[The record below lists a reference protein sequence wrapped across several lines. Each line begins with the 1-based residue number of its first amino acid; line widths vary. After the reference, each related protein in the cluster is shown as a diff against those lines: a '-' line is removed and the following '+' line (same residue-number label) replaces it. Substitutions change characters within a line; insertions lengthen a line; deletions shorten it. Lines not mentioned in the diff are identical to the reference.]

1 MSHCVYVVVVVCV
14 CVCMCLCVSV
24 NVCMFVCIVYMYL
37 CVGFPG
43 SSAVKASACN
53 AGDPGSIPWLGRS
66 PGEGV
71 YVSVYICMHVCICV
85 CLYLCTFVYMYIV
98 CICVYICVCVYMY
111 ACVCVHVCICVRS
124 CMCVCVYVYVC
135 VYVCTF
141 MCLCACVL
149 CVCMCM
155 YFCVCVCVYCVYVC
169 IVCMCVLL
177 ASSRQRLEML
187 PHILHCTGW
196 SPWQHVS
203 GLPMEDPSVIQ
214 SPLKMLK
221 SQQRASKEKSQFKNK
236 RLGLTKAPGPYQPKG
251 F

>member
-1 MSHCVYVVVVVCV
+1 MFVYVYIHVCV
-14 CVCMCLCVSV
+14 FVCMC
-24 NVCMFVCIVYMYL
+24 
-37 CVGFPG
+37 
-43 SSAVKASACN
+43 
-53 AGDPGSIPWLGRS
+53 
-66 PGEGV
+66 
-71 YVSVYICMHVCICV
+71 IC
-85 CLYLCTFVYMYIV
+85 L
-98 CICVYICVCVYMY
+98 
-111 ACVCVHVCICVRS
+111 
-124 CMCVCVYVYVC
+124 CVCVYVYVS
-135 VYVCTF
+135 VC
-141 MCLCACVL
+141 MCACVL

-169 IVCMCVLL
+169 IVCICVLL

-203 GLPMEDPSVIQ
+203 GLPVEDPSVIQ

-251 F
+251 FWPEPGLCPGVGLQGIGTLLCLGWFSSSPLAVTTDATPFFCLYHLTI